1 MVMELNFEYTKEYKE
16 LVGQLFTHAISL
28 PDKGEINYSFNLDN
42 QIQFAAFT
50 QIIDLYHQ
58 GHIKITKHTVDIDKM
73 IAFRDVISELITAL
87 EKIDFDK
94 RDIELWD
101 WDENTK

>member
-1 MVMELNFEYTKEYKE
+1 
-16 LVGQLFTHAISL
+16 
-28 PDKGEINYSFNLDN
+28 
-42 QIQFAAFT
+42 
-50 QIIDLYHQ
+50 
-58 GHIKITKHTVDIDKM
+58 VDIDKM